1 MTTNLRFVVVTSLVW
16 AIFICLIAI
25 AFAAPAR
32 AEPRAPLPVPQ
43 LSTGCP
49 PGYSS
54 SPTSGF
60 CVPGA
65 TTKQRA
71 VPKVGVGCPAGFS
84 ESPTSGY
91 CVEIGR

>member
-1 MTTNLRFVVVTSLVW
+1 MIRW
-16 AIFICLIAI
+16 LII
-25 AFAAPAR
+25 ATLLLPQAAL
-32 AEPRAPLPVPQ
+32 AESRAPLPVPQ

-65 TTKQRA
+65 ATKQRA